1 LRRVF
6 ATILLT
12 LLGSI
17 ATPAS
22 HRWAN
27 ANEYNL
33 AMQAMQERDVIQQFA
48 LLNDWQ
54 TRYPNSD
61 FANLRTFATAKNL
74 ERQGKLE
81 DSFTRAAELL
91 QSQPPDSAA
100 LWLIVEIGPKL
111 TPSGKVAT
119 AVQDAALKLKSME
132 NERRLQSGRDD
143 SSVKF
148 ERSPSNEDRRMDS
161 YISEIRVPNQ
171 IRQQRNAAAV
181 DHTLDAALEW
191 AERYKQSH

>member
-6 ATILLT
+6 RTILLT

-17 ATPAS
+17 AWPAS

-33 AMQAMQERDVIQQFA
+33 AMQALQERDLIQQFA

-61 FANLRTFATAKNL
+61 FANLRTFAAAKNL

-132 NERRLQSGRDD
+132 RSAACSLDEMTQASS
-143 SSVKF
+143 SSVPPVTRTGVWTLTSAKF
-148 ERSPSNEDRRMDS
+148 AFRIKFASKETRP
-161 YISEIRVPNQ
+161 P
-171 IRQQRNAAAV
+171 
-181 DHTLDAALEW
+181 
-191 AERYKQSH
+191 